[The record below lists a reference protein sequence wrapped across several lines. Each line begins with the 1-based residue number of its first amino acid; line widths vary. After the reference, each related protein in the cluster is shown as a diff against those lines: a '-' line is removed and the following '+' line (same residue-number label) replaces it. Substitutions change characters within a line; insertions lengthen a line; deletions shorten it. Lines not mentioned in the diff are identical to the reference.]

1 MAATL
6 YDKIDGNSLQSHLS
20 RAKRRLL
27 SVPAPK
33 YKHQNNKKGNHAL
46 GENMPRYKACLFVS
60 SSIPVQAADHLSCYT
75 TTVLCFKP
83 KVQQFWV
90 TPVRVLAELPQG
102 VSNNQCIPPLLRLS
116 VSTPIS
122 RCSIHVYRLQSTRIQ
137 VGQQRFL
144 CLCTASLCTFENKSN
159 PWPFSK
165 DLTYHIHTNK
175 CWQRRLFAKWISKV
189 WM

>member
-1 MAATL
+1 MFLHPNT
-6 YDKIDGNSLQSHLS
+6 NT
-20 RAKRRLL
+20 RTT
-27 SVPAPK
+27 
-33 YKHQNNKKGNHAL
+33 KKGNHAL

-83 KVQQFWV
+83 NVQQL
-90 TPVRVLAELPQG
+90 RVLAELPQG

-116 VSTPIS
+116 VSTPTS

-175 CWQRRLFAKWISKV
+175 C
-189 WM
+189 